1 MTTTT
6 TPTLRPRRQQRGN
19 RRADSG
25 TTAPTT
31 AAAAESSTAA
41 SDSTAAST
49 AERSATAEGTAAAP
63 TGDPIKVMTVTT
75 LNAAGPTY
83 ENIANT
89 ANAYAKYI
97 NARGGIAGHP
107 LEVTVCDEQFDPAV
121 AATCARQAV
130 EESMVSIVGSF
141 TFFAESIVP
150 VIAESDITWFGA
162 CCPITPSELTDPH
175 SFNIGNQPMYAV
187 GAVKKAVDD
196 GCKNINAVI
205 IDGAQ
210 IFIPPMENAMAS
222 LGKEFGDVIILP
234 PTAQDYSAE
243 VAQATTDADCVI
255 SIISETPFITWN
267 TAWAQSGTDAQQYGP
282 QGNLN
287 EISAKGNEEA
297 TDGNIIVG
305 MYPDISTDP
314 WAEYR
319 TALDEAGL
327 DTHRASTTTR
337 SAAWARGLRTSGS
350 PRSPRRSTAT
360 SRPSRSTT
368 RPTRRSALD
377 LNGMVPVLDFTK
389 EWTDG
394 LEGYNRLFNRSVVY
408 SKLENGKVVP
418 LTTEFE
424 DVSDLALG
432 QRPADRSDRSPA
444 GPTGRRP
451 GRCYDDGAVGVAP
464 VPGPHAPSCRACRP
478 G

>member
-1 MTTTT
+1 MSITGHPRS
-6 TPTLRPRRQQRGN
+6 TPNRSW
-19 RRADSG
+19 RRALAVCAVVG
-25 TTAPTT
+25 LV
-31 AAAAESSTAA
+31 AAACGDDDDDEAGT
-41 SDSTAAST
+41 
-49 AERSATAEGTAAAP
+49 ATAEETAEETAQETGEATTVAPTEAPADTSAEATAEATAEDTATGTAEA
-63 TGDPIKVMTVTT
+63 TGEPSGEPIKVMTVTT

-83 ENIANT
+83 QNIANT
-89 ANAYAKYI
+89 ANAYADYI
-97 NARGGIAGHP
+97 NAHGGIAGRP

-130 EESMVSIVGSF
+130 EEGMVSIVGSF

-196 GCKNINAVI
+196 GCQNINAVI

-210 IFIPPMENAMAS
+210 IFIPPMENAMAN

-255 SIISETPFITWN
+255 GIISETPYITWN
-267 TAWAQSGTDAQQYGP
+267 TAWTQSGTEARQYGP

-287 EISAKGNEEA
+287 EVSARGNEEA
-297 TDGNIIVG
+297 TDGDIIVG

-319 TALDEAGL
+319 TALDDAGL
-327 DTHRASTTTR
+327 DLSEHDYNSLGGMGTWAAYTAFAQIAETIEGDLTAASFYE
-337 SAAWARGLRTSGS
+337 AAANTSE
-350 PRSPRRSTAT
+350 
-360 SRPSRSTT
+360 
-368 RPTRRSALD
+368 LD
-377 LNGMVPVLDFTK
+377 LNGMVPVLDFTT

-394 LEGYNRLFNRSVVY
+394 LEGYERLFNRSVVY
-408 SKLENGKVVP
+408 SQLENGKVVP

-424 DVSDLALG
+424 DVGDLAL
-432 QRPADRSDRSPA
+432 P
-444 GPTGRRP
+444 PT
-451 GRCYDDGAVGVAP
+451 
-464 VPGPHAPSCRACRP
+464 
-478 G
+478 

>member
-1 MTTTT
+1 MSTTGEMSPIKNRRSLRRKLALIAVAGLLAASCGSDEETT
-6 TPTLRPRRQQRGN
+6 TPAPEAETEVT
-19 RRADSG
+19 AG
-25 TTAPTT
+25 TTAEPTG
-31 AAAAESSTAA
+31 
-41 SDSTAAST
+41 DSTAEST
-49 AERSATAEGTAAAP
+49 ATEPS
-63 TGDPIKVMTVTT
+63 GDPIKVMTVTT

-89 ANAYAKYI
+89 ANAYADYI
-97 NARGGIAGHP
+97 NARGGIAGRP

-121 AATCARQAV
+121 ATTCARQAV
-130 EESMVSIVGSF
+130 EEGMVSIVGSF

-150 VIAESDITWFGA
+150 VIAESSITWFGA
-162 CCPITPSELTDPH
+162 CCPITPSELTSPY

-196 GCKNINAVI
+196 GCENINAVI

-210 IFIPPMENAMAS
+210 IFIPPMENAMTA
-222 LGKEFGDVIILP
+222 LGKTFGEVIILP

-255 SIISETPFITWN
+255 TIVSETPFITWN
-267 TAWAQSGTDAQQYGP
+267 TAWAQSGTEAQQFGP

-287 EISAKGNEEA
+287 EISAAGNEEA
-297 TDGNIIVG
+297 TDGNIIAG
-305 MYPDISTDP
+305 MYPDISTEP

-319 TALDEAGL
+319 VAIEESGL
-327 DTHRASTTTR
+327 DTAEQDYNSLGGMGTWAAFVGFTQIAETIEGDITAESFYAAASTT
-337 SAAWARGLRTSGS
+337 SN
-350 PRSPRRSTAT
+350 
-360 SRPSRSTT
+360 
-368 RPTRRSALD
+368 LD

-424 DVSDLALG
+424 DVGDLA
-432 QRPADRSDRSPA
+432 
-444 GPTGRRP
+444 TGK
-451 GRCYDDGAVGVAP
+451 AP
-464 VPGPHAPSCRACRP
+464 
-478 G
+478 